1 MGCENCEAR
10 KAVTL
15 RQKTT
20 TTQMRKP
27 KALLL
32 LLALTLTACHGTRP
46 DDTAQTLYER
56 ALEAL
61 AAASPPN
68 EGREAAAGIIEATR
82 QSGRSVMQSTLGAQ
96 AVVLESRTVL

>member
-1 MGCENCEAR
+1 
-10 KAVTL
+10 
-15 RQKTT
+15 
-20 TTQMRKP
+20 MRKP

-32 LLALTLTACHGTRP
+32 LLALTACHGTRP

-61 AAASPPN
+61 ATASPPTK
-68 EGREAAAGIIEATR
+68 GREAAAGIIEATR

-96 AVVLESRTVL
+96 AMVLESRTVLYPLRSVTFRSDVCQCVA